1 MQASVQM
8 SPLYVGATEAGLGQT
23 LILLQPEFPRSAE
36 FPNRTP
42 QNAPQAGDTTGEA
55 VRTGGGVGE
64 RARRRLGEGG
74 RGLQGRGRRR
84 GLPRE
89 GDAAARGSRP
99 GCTPR
104 PQRRG
109 RSRAPPR
116 PLPAPSS
123 SALRSPGAAP
133 GSGVSSVAGRK

>member
-55 VRTGGGVGE
+55 VFMCAVLGKLGACECHHLLGNLLSHGLELCVPGWCGGPDRWAFPRHAALTDGIQVLPLFEAEESTGH
-64 RARRRLGEGG
+64 
-74 RGLQGRGRRR
+74 
-84 GLPRE
+84 
-89 GDAAARGSRP
+89 
-99 GCTPR
+99 
-104 PQRRG
+104 
-109 RSRAPPR
+109 
-116 PLPAPSS
+116 PSI
-123 SALRSPGAAP
+123 RVP
-133 GSGVSSVAGRK
+133 